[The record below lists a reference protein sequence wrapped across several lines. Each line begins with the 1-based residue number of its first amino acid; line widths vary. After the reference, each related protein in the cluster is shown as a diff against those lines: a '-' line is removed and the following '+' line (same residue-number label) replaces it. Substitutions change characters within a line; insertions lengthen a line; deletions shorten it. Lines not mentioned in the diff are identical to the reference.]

1 MLQNTLCVLQRW
13 VRYSIAR
20 TDNEALPHARLRD
33 RYPRNVPLLGGF
45 IPRHVEHKG
54 GWLHAVVHRE
64 PTIPDLTLIPP
75 SLSVPLSLSLYL
87 TLCEVP
93 TAWTLLPRK
102 KLLPQRKTF
111 SLCLF
116 FVFLEGMNPSLNYD
130 VA

>member
-13 VRYSIAR
+13 IRYSIAR

-75 SLSVPLSLSLYL
+75 SLSLPLSLSISLSVKYQLPGLYFRERSFCL
-87 TLCEVP
+87 SVKP
-93 TAWTLLPRK
+93 SHFV
-102 KLLPQRKTF
+102 F
-111 SLCLF
+111 SLSF
-116 FVFLEGMNPSLNYD
+116 WKE
-130 VA
+130 